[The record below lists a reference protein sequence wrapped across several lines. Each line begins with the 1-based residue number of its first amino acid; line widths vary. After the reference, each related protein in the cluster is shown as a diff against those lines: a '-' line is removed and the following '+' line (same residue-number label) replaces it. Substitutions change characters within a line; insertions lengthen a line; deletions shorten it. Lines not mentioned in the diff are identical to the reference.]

1 MLNKLIETLHPLERK
16 VLPVLKE
23 SISFPEI
30 VKLTNLQEV
39 EVMRALQ
46 WLENK
51 NIIKINKKVNKIIS
65 LDNNGELYI
74 KKGLPER
81 RFLQVLEQELTLN
94 EVKQKASLND
104 NELHISLGILKKKA
118 AITFENNKIKITQ
131 NGKNLLNKELLEEQF
146 IKKLPLNLNDLKD
159 EDKYSFNELKSR
171 KEIIKVNE
179 EKIITI
185 DVLPLGHSL
194 LQQKIT
200 SNFIDSLTPEI
211 IRNQEWKNKKFRR
224 YDIKIN
230 VPKIY
235 PAKRHFVNEA
245 IRYIKQIWLDLGF
258 QEMQGSMLQTSFWNF
273 DALFTAQDHPV
284 RDLQDTFFIK
294 EPSKGKL
301 PSKELVNKVKLAHEN
316 GYKTG
321 SRGWQYFWNLEEAK
335 KNCLRTHTTVLS
347 ARTISQLKKSDLPS
361 KYFSVG
367 KCFRNETLDWAHLHE
382 LIQVEGIVLDENINL
397 RHLIGYLKEFFK
409 KMGFSKVR
417 ARPAYFPYTE
427 PSCEIDVFHP
437 IKKKWIELG
446 GSGIFRPEM
455 VVPLLGYD
463 VPVLAWGLGLERT
476 ISEYYNINDIRDLYK
491 NDLQQLKQIKLW
503 LK

>member
-16 VLPVLKE
+16 VLPFLKE
-23 SISFPEI
+23 SASFPEI

-51 NIIKINKKVNKIIS
+51 NIIKINKKINKIIS
-65 LDNNGELYI
+65 LDNNGLIYI

-94 EVKQKASLND
+94 EIKQKALLND
-104 NELHISLGILKKKA
+104 NELQISLGILKKKA
-118 AITFENNKIKITQ
+118 AIILDNNKIKITQ
-131 NGKNLLNKELLEEQF
+131 NGKTLLNKELLEEQF
-146 IKKLPLNLNDLKD
+146 LKKLPLNLNNLKD

-171 KEIIKVNE
+171 KEIIKINE

-185 DVLPLGHSL
+185 DILTLGHSL
-194 LQQKIT
+194 IQSKIET
-200 SNFIDSLTPEI
+200 NFIDSLTPEI
-211 IRNQEWKNKKFRR
+211 IKNQQWKNKKFRR
-224 YDIKIN
+224 YDVKIN

-245 IRYIKQIWLDLGF
+245 IKYIKQIWLDLGF
-258 QEMQGSMLQTSFWNF
+258 QEMKGTMIQTSFWNF

-294 EPSKGKL
+294 DPSKGKL
-301 PSKELVNKVKLAHEN
+301 PKELVNRIKSAHEN

-321 SRGWQYFWNLEEAK
+321 SKGWQYFWNLEEAK

-347 ARTISQLKKSDLPS
+347 ARTISKLKKTDLPA
-361 KYFSVG
+361 KFFSVG

-382 LIQVEGIVLDENINL
+382 LIQVEGIVVDENVNL
-397 RHLIGYLKEFFK
+397 RHLIGYLKEFFR
-409 KMGFSKVR
+409 KMGFEKVR
-417 ARPAYFPYTE
+417 VRPAYFPYTSNSAE
-427 PSCEIDVFHP
+427 VDIFHP

-446 GSGIFRPEM
+446 GSGIFRPE
-455 VVPLLGYD
+455 VTFPLFGKEI
-463 VPVLAWGLGLERT
+463 PVLAWGLGLERT
-476 ISEYYNINDIRDLYK
+476 ISEYYNIYDIRDLYK